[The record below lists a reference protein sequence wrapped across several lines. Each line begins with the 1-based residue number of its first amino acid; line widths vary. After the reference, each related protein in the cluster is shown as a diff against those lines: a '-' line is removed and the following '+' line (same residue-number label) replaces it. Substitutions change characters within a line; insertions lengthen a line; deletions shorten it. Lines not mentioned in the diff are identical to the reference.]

1 MCGFAGYWDHSGR
14 QSNEELLH
22 QATVMAETLWH
33 RGPDHGGAWADAEVG
48 IAFGF
53 RRLSVVDL
61 STAGHQPMHSANGHY
76 VVVFNGEIYNF
87 KSLRRDLE
95 DHGHVFRGH
104 SDTEVLLAAVSEW
117 GLESSV
123 KRFDGMFAFA
133 LWDCKRHQLHLVR
146 DRLGEKPLYYGW
158 VGKTLL
164 FGSEL
169 KALRA
174 YPGFAA
180 SINHD
185 SLLLYLRYGCIP
197 TPYSI
202 YTNFH
207 KVPLA
212 TILSIRLTGAPLE
225 TRSSAYWSAKE
236 SALRGVA
243 EPFQG
248 SAEDAVVQL
257 DRLLRD
263 SVKLRMLADVPVG
276 AFLSGGIDSS
286 TVVSMM
292 QAEAGARVKTFS
304 IGFQPDSYNEAVHA
318 KRVAEHLGTTH
329 NEFFV
334 TAEEAMAVIPKL
346 PCIYD
351 EPFAD
356 SSQIPTFLISRWA
369 REHVTVSLSGDG
381 GDELFG
387 GYNRHSWVPRIWSRL
402 GWLPKGIRRMMAAL
416 LNTLAPQVWETFFE
430 TMGPHLLYSGT
441 PVHPGD
447 KLQKLAEVLTANDPK
462 DIYLGLV
469 SHTRDP
475 GSLLVTS
482 AEAPDV
488 LRGISGNGDFSDITL
503 QMMYL
508 DMVTY
513 LPDDILVKLD
523 RASMA
528 SSLEARV
535 PLLDHRL
542 VEFAWTLPLS
552 LKIRGGHGKWI
563 LRQVLHK
570 YVPENLLK
578 RPKSGFA
585 IPLHQWLRG
594 PLREWAESLL
604 DERRLRHEGFLAPKP
619 IRQKWEEHLSG
630 KRNWQ
635 YQLWDAL
642 MFEAWLDAQKH

>member
-1 MCGFAGYWDHSGR
+1 MCGFAGYWDYSAG
-14 QSNEELLH
+14 QSKDQLLN
-22 QATVMAETLWH
+22 QATTMAATLRH
-33 RGPDHGGAWADAEVG
+33 RGPDHHGAWADPKAGV
-48 IAFGF
+48 AFGF
-53 RRLSVVDL
+53 RRLSVLDL
-61 STAGHQPMHSANGHY
+61 CATGYQPMHSADGQY
-76 VVVFNGEIYNF
+76 VVVFNGEIYNCGP
-87 KSLRRDLE
+87 LRQDLE
-95 DHGHVFRGH
+95 DHGHVFRGR
-104 SDTEVLLAAVSEW
+104 SDTEVLLEAVSEW

-133 LWDCKRHQLHLVR
+133 LWDSKMHQLHLVR

-169 KALRA
+169 KALRG
-174 YPGFAA
+174 YPGFEA
-180 SINHD
+180 SVNHQ
-185 SLLLYLRYGCIP
+185 SLLLYLHYGYIP
-197 TPYSI
+197 TPHSVYD
-202 YTNFH
+202 NFY
-207 KVPLA
+207 KLPPA
-212 TILSIRLTGAPLE
+212 TILSVGLGGTELE

-236 SALRGVA
+236 LALRGVA
-243 EPFQG
+243 EPFPG
-248 SAEDAVVQL
+248 STGEAIVEL

-263 SVKLRMLADVPVG
+263 SVRLRMLADVPVG

-292 QAEAGARVKTFS
+292 QAEAGAPVKTFS
-304 IGFQPDSYNEAVHA
+304 IGFQADSHNEAAHA

-329 NEFFV
+329 NEFLV
-334 TAEEAMAVIPKL
+334 TPEEAMAVIPKL
-346 PCIYD
+346 PYIYD

-369 REHVTVSLSGDG
+369 REQVTVSLSGDG

-387 GYNRHSWVPRIWSRL
+387 GYNRHAWVPRIWSNL
-402 GWLPKGIRRMMAAL
+402 GWLPKRIRRMIATL
-416 LNTLAPQVWETFFE
+416 LNTPALQVWEALSE
-430 TMGPHLLYSGT
+430 RMRPHLLYSGT
-441 PVHPGD
+441 PVQSGD
-447 KLQKLAEVLTANDPK
+447 KLQKLAEVLTANDPM
-462 DIYLGLV
+462 DMYFGLA
-469 SHTRDP
+469 SHWRDP
-475 GSLLVTS
+475 GSLLVKSTEV
-482 AEAPDV
+482 ADV
-488 LRGISGNGDFSDITL
+488 LGGSSGSGDFSETAL

-528 SSLEARV
+528 CSLEVRV

-552 LKIRGGHGKWI
+552 LKIRGGQGKWI
-563 LRQVLHK
+563 LRQVVHK
-570 YVPENLLK
+570 YVPQNLVE

-585 IPLHQWLRG
+585 IPLRQWLRG

-604 DERRLRHEGFLAPKP
+604 DDRKLRHEGFFNSKP
-619 IRQKWEEHLSG
+619 IRQKWQEHLSG

-635 YQLWDAL
+635 SELWDVL
-642 MFEAWLDAQKH
+642 MFESWLDAQKN

>member
-1 MCGFAGYWDHSGR
+1 MCGFAGYLDYSGG
-14 QSNEELLH
+14 QSKEELLH
-22 QATVMAETLWH
+22 QATAMAETLRH
-33 RGPDHGGAWADAEVG
+33 RGPDHSGAWADAEVG
-48 IAFGF
+48 VAFGF
-53 RRLSVVDL
+53 RRLSVLDL
-61 STAGHQPMHSANGHY
+61 STAGHQPMHSTNGHY

-133 LWDCKRHQLHLVR
+133 LWDCKMHQLHLVR

-169 KALRA
+169 KALRV

-202 YTNFH
+202 YANFH
-207 KVPLA
+207 KVPPA
-212 TILSIRLTGAPLE
+212 TILSVRLTGTPLE

-286 TVVSMM
+286 TIVSMM
-292 QAEAGARVKTFS
+292 QAEAGARVKTFA
-304 IGFQPDSYNEAVHA
+304 IGFQPDSYNESVHA

-334 TAEEAMAVIPKL
+334 TAQEAMAVIPKL

-356 SSQIPTFLISRWA
+356 SSQIPTFLISQWA

-387 GYNRHSWVPRIWSRL
+387 GYNRHSWVPRIWKRL
-402 GWLPKGIRRMMAAL
+402 GWLPKGIRRVTAGL
-416 LNTLAPQVWETFFE
+416 LNTFEPQVWETVFE
-430 TMGPHLLYSGT
+430 TIGSRLPNSYI
-441 PVHPGD
+441 PVHLGD
-447 KLQKLAEVLTANDPK
+447 KLQKLAEVLTADDPE
-462 DIYLGLV
+462 DMYLGLV
-469 SHTRDP
+469 SHWRDP
-475 GSLLVTS
+475 ASLL
-482 AEAPDV
+482 
-488 LRGISGNGDFSDITL
+488 LRSSESPEILKGLSNDGNLSDITL
-503 QMMYL
+503 QMMYF

-535 PLLDHRL
+535 PLLDHRV

-552 LKIRGGHGKWI
+552 LKIRSGQGKWI

-570 YVPENLLK
+570 YVPANLVE

-585 IPLHQWLRG
+585 IPLYQWLRG
-594 PLREWAESLL
+594 PLRGWAESLL
-604 DERRLRHEGFLAPKP
+604 DERRIRHEGFFSPEP
-619 IRQKWEEHLSG
+619 IRQKWKEHLSG
-630 KRNWQ
+630 RRNWQ
-635 YQLWDAL
+635 YQLWDLL
-642 MFEAWLDAQKH
+642 MFEAWLDAQKD